1 MQERETIPDLL
12 RKFYPILTESRLL
25 EEISESG
32 AVVSYQPNDLVMDY
46 GAYVK
51 TMPLILQGSI
61 KVSREDE
68 EGNELF
74 LYYLAPGE
82 TCTMTF
88 SCCMANKKS
97 EFRAVAEEA
106 TRMIALP
113 VRFMD
118 PWMAKYPG
126 WRNFVLT
133 SYDNRMLEL
142 IRTIDNIAFKRMDQR
157 LMDYLR
163 EKVRVSG
170 STHIL
175 TTHQDIAYD
184 LNASRE
190 AVSRLLKKL
199 EKEGVVKLG
208 RNHIQLVEK

>member
-1 MQERETIPDLL
+1 MQERETIPNLL

-32 AVVSYQPNDLVMDY
+32 AVVSYEPNDLVMDY

-88 SCCMANKKS
+88 SCCMANKKVS
-97 EFRAVAEEA
+97 FG
-106 TRMIALP
+106 L
-113 VRFMD
+113 
-118 PWMAKYPG
+118 
-126 WRNFVLT
+126 
-133 SYDNRMLEL
+133 SQ
-142 IRTIDNIAFKRMDQR
+142 KRPP
-157 LMDYLR
+157 
-163 EKVRVSG
+163 E
-170 STHIL
+170 
-175 TTHQDIAYD
+175 
-184 LNASRE
+184 
-190 AVSRLLKKL
+190 
-199 EKEGVVKLG
+199 
-208 RNHIQLVEK
+208 

>member
-1 MQERETIPDLL
+1 MQERETIAELL
-12 RKFYPILTESRLL
+12 RKQYPILTESRLI
-25 EEISESG
+25 EEIAESG
-32 AVVSYQPNDLVMDY
+32 SIMTFEPNDAIMDY
-46 GAYVK
+46 GSYVK
-51 TMPLILQGSI
+51 VMPLILEGSI

-97 EFRAVAEEA
+97 EFRAIAEEA
-106 TRMIALP
+106 TRIIGLP
-113 VRFMD
+113 TRLMD
-118 PWMAKYPG
+118 QWMTKYPS

-157 LMDYLR
+157 LIEYLQ
-163 EKVRVSG
+163 EKAKVSN

-190 AVSRLLKKL
+190 AISRLLKKL
-199 EKEGVVKLG
+199 EKEGKVKLG
-208 RNHIQLVEK
+208 RNHIKLVAK